1 MHDAHSLKSHCPSEE
16 ITVTQHPDNLF
27 DIGYIGR
34 MWRCFNT
41 RSNPSLQP
49 VAHCVMKCV
58 LGEIAY
64 SLESLYIHAPLY
76 ELETGR
82 ETKKENDEEI

>member
-1 MHDAHSLKSHCPSEE
+1 M
-16 ITVTQHPDNLF
+16 
-27 DIGYIGR
+27 
-34 MWRCFNT
+34 